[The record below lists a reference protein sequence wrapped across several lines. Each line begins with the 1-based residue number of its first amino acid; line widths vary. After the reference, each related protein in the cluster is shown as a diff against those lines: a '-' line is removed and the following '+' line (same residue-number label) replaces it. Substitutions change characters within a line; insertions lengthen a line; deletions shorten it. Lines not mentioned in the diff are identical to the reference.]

1 MVSTLLNNDNH
12 LINWIKTEIKLQNE
26 RNQNG
31 EIEPKRTG
39 SANEKPPK
47 YLFPVNASY
56 YLALKN
62 GPDQK

>member
-31 EIEPKRTG
+31 EIEPKRT
-39 SANEKPPK
+39 SLANEKPSK
-47 YLFPVNASY
+47 YLFPANDSY
-56 YLALKN
+56 TMIYRFKRL
-62 GPDQK
+62 G